1 MVLIVS
7 LLTVVFTRE
16 WLFILLTLIQENI
29 NAAYSSSPTADDKM
43 HENAGKASAGP
54 VCMSYCDFGGLY
66 TYIYVCILSR
76 LTHYYYYFYFLMF
89 NN

>member
-16 WLFILLTLIQENI
+16 LLFILLTLIQENI
-29 NAAYSSSPTADDKM
+29 NAAYSSSPAADDRM

-54 VCMSYCDFGGLY
+54 VCMIYCDFGGLY

-76 LTHYYYYFYFLMF
+76 LTTLFFIF
-89 NN
+89 NNES

>member
-76 LTHYYYYFYFLMF
+76 LTHYFYFYFYF
-89 NN
+89 YFQ